1 MLYYTTFAIPNS
13 LVFVAHPDPTI
24 HPMKLKDYEKQ
35 LKAYYGWKPEEFLKA
50 TQENAYDD

>member
-1 MLYYTTFAIPNS
+1 MLYYTTSAISNS
-13 LVFVAHPDPTI
+13 LVFAAHPDPTI
-24 HPMKLKDYEKQ
+24 HPMKLKDYAKQ